1 MTRSYFPF
9 YIVIIS
15 FFIPVVNHI
24 FRAELST
31 YLLIFSL
38 IFLFLIIGKSIL
50 IPKDVFFFALIWLF
64 ILLTHLI
71 FKNNF
76 AVFGYMQS
84 FYYFLI
90 FYIMF
95 KENRER
101 LEIKKIIIFLKIIY
115 AIIFFSLL
123 FEWIINLFH
132 LEGILFNLFSG
143 NNVTGVKNYQYLSS
157 RLVNA
162 ISGLEYH
169 SLNSIFFG
177 AQSGSILS
185 LLCVLFYNIFDES
198 KILGKRNYFVFSIVF
213 LIFSYTMTATAI
225 TLFIFCYFVF
235 VSRSST
241 LNNKYLKFILAT
253 AILFFTGIIVE
264 TLFSVLFMGDNLNF
278 YIFVFLQPLFDLSN
292 LTFQK
297 LVLGIDVYE
306 SIHDYTVSFELG
318 MVQSVYLV
326 GFLPLLFWFTLLAYA
341 TLRRHKYH
349 NKGIRSLDQKR
360 VDFVVRN
367 SYLVFL
373 VSFISTF
380 HYLSIYST
388 GYFQLLGLH
397 LALFFLFSQK
407 DKLNCNLERGGN

>member
-50 IPKDVFFFALIWLF
+50 IPKDVFFFALIWMF

-198 KILGKRNYFVFSIVF
+198 KTLGKRSYFIFSIVF

-241 LNNKYLKFILAT
+241 LNNNYLKFILAT

-278 YIFVFLQPLFDLSN
+278 YIFIFLQPLFDLSN
-292 LTFQK
+292 LTF
-297 LVLGIDVYE
+297 
-306 SIHDYTVSFELG
+306 
-318 MVQSVYLV
+318 
-326 GFLPLLFWFTLLAYA
+326 A
-341 TLRRHKYH
+341 
-349 NKGIRSLDQKR
+349 
-360 VDFVVRN
+360 
-367 SYLVFL
+367 
-373 VSFISTF
+373 ISP
-380 HYLSIYST
+380 
-388 GYFQLLGLH
+388 
-397 LALFFLFSQK
+397 
-407 DKLNCNLERGGN
+407 C